1 MASYGFRISNSVER
15 WGDRDRRLS
24 GYGFVLW
31 NGDGSEVLTVGTGAS
46 TDRLETVNTQEATG
60 LLAGLRNA
68 LAMGRKTIVAFM
80 DFKLVR
86 NLVYNVYVP
95 KNEQLR
101 KLVVQIQET
110 LGSFESWV
118 VTYMTREWNEV
129 ADWVTNSAMDWLG
142 TRVVGNTIGEG
153 VEVSRNDVIQ

>member
-1 MASYGFRISNSVER
+1 
-15 WGDRDRRLS
+15 
-24 GYGFVLW
+24 
-31 NGDGSEVLTVGTGAS
+31 
-46 TDRLETVNTQEATG
+46 
-60 LLAGLRNA
+60 
-68 LAMGRKTIVAFM
+68 M
-80 DFKLVR
+80 DSKMVM

-118 VTYMTREWNEV
+118 VTYVAREWNEV
-129 ADWVTNSAMDWLG
+129 VDWVTNSAMDWLG

-153 VEVSRNDVIQ
+153 VEVSRDDVIQ